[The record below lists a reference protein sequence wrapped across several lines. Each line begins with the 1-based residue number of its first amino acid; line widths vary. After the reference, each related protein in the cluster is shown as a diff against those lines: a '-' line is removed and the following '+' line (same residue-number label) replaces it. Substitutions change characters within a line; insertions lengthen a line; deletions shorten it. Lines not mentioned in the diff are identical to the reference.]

1 MDKSTRI
8 LILFYKLMQGENINK
23 HVFIEKYKL
32 NERSFERDVKTI
44 RNFLMEIHVAS
55 ELLFDRKN
63 KYYYLLNWNKNKFT
77 SVEVIVLLKIL
88 LGTRALNKVEM
99 RTVVNSIKSMLNP
112 VEKKELLYA
121 IYDEMENYIAPVHN
135 KMLLEYINRLNCLI
149 YQRYKIEIKYRK
161 VNEKI
166 VQKKIIPISFI
177 FSEFYFY
184 LIAFIDKES
193 YDYPAFFRIDRIIE
207 IKKLDEK
214 YNENLYK
221 KYNAG
226 SMKNCLQFMYAGKL
240 LTVKIRCKN
249 CVIEAMQDRLPNN
262 WLVKDEGEYKIY
274 KAKVFGEGFIKWAL
288 FQGDNIEILEP
299 KEIRDKL
306 IQRIRD
312 LNNLYTDNSF

>member
-1 MDKSTRI
+1 MDKTTRV
-8 LILFYKLMQGENINK
+8 LILFYKLIQGENINK

-32 NERSFERDVKTI
+32 NERSFERDIKTI

-55 ELLFDRKN
+55 EVLFNRKSN
-63 KYYYLLNWNKNKFT
+63 CYYLSNWSKNKF
-77 SVEVIVLLKIL
+77 SNVEVMVLLKIL
-88 LGTRALNKVEM
+88 LGTRALNRVEM
-99 RTVVNSIKSMLNP
+99 KTIVNSIKSMLNP

-135 KMLLEYINRLNCLI
+135 KILLKPINHLNCLI
-149 YQRYKIEIKYRK
+149 YQRYKIEIKYK
-161 VNEKI
+161 KANEKI

-184 LIAFIDKES
+184 LIAFIDKEN

-221 KYNAG
+221 KYNTG

-288 FQGDNIEILEP
+288 FQGDNIEVLEP
-299 KEIRDKL
+299 IEMRDKL
-306 IQRIRD
+306 VENIKA
-312 LNNLYTDNSF
+312 LKNLYEIS